1 VKRENNITIC
11 LKQIG
16 QKDVD
21 GNVVEDRKSGELGE
35 KGRLIK
41 FRAPKRG
48 GKFLD
53 LCSDC

>member
-35 KGRLIK
+35 NDNKISRSEKGWEISRLV
-41 FRAPKRG
+41 
-48 GKFLD
+48 
-53 LCSDC
+53 